1 MPNQRIP
8 RTISATEFKAHCLA
22 LMDEVQQSGE
32 EIVITKHGKPVAR
45 LAPAHHAAPSML
57 GWMRGTSEVVG
68 DIVGPEDDWDLDA
81 PVEPRR

>member
-1 MPNQRIP
+1 MKSPRPP
-8 RTISATEFKAHCLA
+8 RTISATEFKRHCLA

-45 LAPAHHAAPSML
+45 LAPTAPGELSML

-68 DIVGPEDDWDLDA
+68 DIVGPEDWELDA
-81 PVEPRR
+81 PVEPPQ

>member
-1 MPNQRIP
+1 MKSPRPP
-8 RTISATEFKAHCLA
+8 RTVSATQFKAHCLA

-45 LAPAHHAAPSML
+45 LAPTAPSVVSML
-57 GWMRGTSEVVG
+57 GWMRGTSEVIG